1 MAGNQQQQTKDT
13 SQEAHTGDVAQD
25 RSGVTQDRATTRR
38 ETEQARMQDG
48 NLVSD
53 VAVGASGGLITLID
67 ATETVLE
74 GAVHA
79 AGRLGTATVEEVFGL
94 IGTIAGGISETA
106 TAMFQ
111 GRRMPTRYDRRE
123 RQYRQEGEIQR
134 SDASRETGATAT
146 TGF

>member
-1 MAGNQQQQTKDT
+1 MSGQTQQQTRDT
-13 SQEAHTGDVAQD
+13 SHETRAGDVRPD
-25 RSGVTQDRATTRR
+25 RSKASR
-38 ETEQARMQDG
+38 ETEQTQAQTREQDG

-79 AGRLGTATVEEVFGL
+79 VGRLGAATVEEVFGL

-123 RQYRQEGEIQR
+123 REYQEREHTPR
-134 SDASRETGATAT
+134 DAERA